1 MQKVTTLNSFF
12 GHIDIFINADQT
24 TLYVIPNG
32 YVGPSLV
39 KKDLNYALEFE
50 NSIAHEWTYIVDTS
64 KVSAVSPLNPLFLHQ
79 GLKQFKRMKAYVVYA
94 PSPIVRVM
102 LSLTNW
108 MNKPDRV
115 LKTAA
120 DLQLLLETRI

>member
-1 MQKVTTLNSFF
+1 MQKITTLKSSF
-12 GHIDIFINADQT
+12 GHIDIFVNPNKT

-39 KKDLNYALEFE
+39 KKDLTYALEFE
-50 NSIAHEWTYIVDTS
+50 NSISHEWTYIVDTS
-64 KVSAVSPLNPLFLHQ
+64 KVSVVSPLNPLFLHQ

-94 PSPIVRVM
+94 PSSIVRMM

-108 MNKPDRV
+108 INKPDRV
-115 LKTAA
+115 LKTSE
-120 DLQLLLETRI
+120 DLQLALEN